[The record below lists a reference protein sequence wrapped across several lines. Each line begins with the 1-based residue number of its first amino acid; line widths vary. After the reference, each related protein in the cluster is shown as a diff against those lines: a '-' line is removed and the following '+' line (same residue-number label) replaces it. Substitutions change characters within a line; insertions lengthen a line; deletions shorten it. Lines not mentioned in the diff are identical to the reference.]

1 MKSHQV
7 LFFFSL
13 LLTTSVLYS
22 QAIEEAA
29 IKAVIEAETQ
39 AFVNKSFAEV
49 ARLYWILD
57 EKTLLNV
64 TASDGTDVQV
74 VADDI
79 RSRQEV
85 PPPNHALVEK
95 SNFRFIINGN
105 MAAAT
110 NEQVVTIQETGF
122 KLYSSEV
129 RFMEKVDGQ
138 WRIHRSSVHH
148 YEK

>member
-1 MKSHQV
+1 MRFCVVSV
-7 LFFFSL
+7 LFTLFIITNL
-13 LLTTSVLYS
+13 QS
-22 QAIEEAA
+22 QSTEEDAIRS
-29 IKAVIEAETQ
+29 VIEAETH

-64 TASDGTDVQV
+64 TATDGTDVQV

-79 RSRQEV
+79 RSQTDA

-95 SNFRFIINGN
+95 TNFRYIINGN

-110 NEQVVTIQETGF
+110 NEQVVTIKESGY

>member
-1 MKSHQV
+1 MKFSVVSV
-7 LFFFSL
+7 LFTLFIIPKLAGQS
-13 LLTTSVLYS
+13 S
-22 QAIEEAA
+22 EEAA
-29 IKAVIEAETQ
+29 IRAIIEAETQ

-49 ARLYWILD
+49 ARLYWIMD
-57 EKTLLNV
+57 EKTVLYV
-64 TASDGTDVQV
+64 TATDGTDVQV

-79 RSRQEV
+79 RSQTES
-85 PPPNHALVEK
+85 PPPNHATVEK
-95 SNFRFIINGN
+95 TNFRYIINGN

-110 NEQVVTIQETGF
+110 NDQVVTIKESGF

>member
-1 MKSHQV
+1 MRFTVVSV
-7 LFFFSL
+7 LFTLFI
-13 LLTTSVLYS
+13 TPKIQS
-22 QAIEEAA
+22 QSAEEAA
-29 IKAVIEAETQ
+29 IKSIIEAETQ

-49 ARLYWILD
+49 AQLYWILD

-64 TASDGTDVQV
+64 TATDGTDVQV

-79 RSRQEV
+79 RSQTDA
-85 PPPNHALVEK
+85 PPANHALVEK
-95 SNFRFIINGN
+95 TNFRFIINGD

-110 NEQVVTIQETGF
+110 NEQVVTIRESGY

>member
-1 MKSHQV
+1 MKSNQI

-13 LLTTSVLYS
+13 LITPSLYS
-22 QAIEEAA
+22 QATEEAA

-64 TASDGTDVQV
+64 TGPDGSDVQV
-74 VADDI
+74 VAEDI
-79 RSRQEV
+79 RSQTES

-95 SNFRFIINGN
+95 TNFRYIINGN

-110 NEQVVTIQETGF
+110 NDQVVTIKESGY

-138 WRIHRSSVHH
+138 WRIHQSSVHH